1 MTLLLGF
8 SRKLLC
14 HTSEHIFQHFLPVFD
29 PCFSSSLSLNSMDH
43 NRILPEENLI
53 NEATSNSPVSFTSPP
68 ATLLSEERTLEY
80 EEEEALSACIK
91 QQCYVFEKL

>member
-1 MTLLLGF
+1 
-8 SRKLLC
+8 
-14 HTSEHIFQHFLPVFD
+14 
-29 PCFSSSLSLNSMDH
+29 MDH